1 MAALKRR
8 WASPEGAPEDAI
20 ADAWAID
27 GAPVDGGGDL
37 PVVRLEPKCLVK
49 AKPKPKWFGRE
60 AEVLDVIDNQ
70 RAERKRARTGW
81 VVGGRGASGRRSP
94 PRGGTR
100 SVRPSATPDTD
111 RTQLP
116 STSKGSIPA
125 HEDGGP
131 ARWGGGV

>member
-70 RAERKRARTGW
+70 RGGEEAE
-81 VVGGRGASGRRSP
+81 
-94 PRGGTR
+94 
-100 SVRPSATPDTD
+100 ATPDGLG
-111 RTQLP
+111 RR
-116 STSKGSIPA
+116 GN
-125 HEDGGP
+125 GGFGTP
-131 ARWGGGV
+131 VAPTRRHPVRPPVRDSGHGPHSAPLHLQGLHPRS